1 MARVGGRR
9 LVGGTRQP
17 HVLPT
22 HAPATHTTVLPRTSV
37 ERVALPCTHLSM
49 EKGSITTVGASSLKG
64 DDCRSLFFACEQ
76 NTAALGHAVHYPA
89 WGPS

>member
-22 HAPATHTTVLPRTSV
+22 HAPATLIPGTNGDLWWGGMASTFFWIDPAEDLIVTLMTQMIPSGAYPIRRELRTLVYSAFT
-37 ERVALPCTHLSM
+37 E
-49 EKGSITTVGASSLKG
+49 SSL
-64 DDCRSLFFACEQ
+64 
-76 NTAALGHAVHYPA
+76 
-89 WGPS
+89 